1 LSQPDRASVEPD
13 RGLVRAVLILLVI
26 VIGAVLAVG
35 IVRFL
40 GTAEAACVVVLA
52 SIVAAYVLLPLVTLL
67 RRWMPAPAALGLA
80 YVTFAIGI
88 ALVIW
93 ILVPPLFNQAQ
104 QLAVSLPGLVA
115 QLQHEVANRN
125 SPFMSRFPPNVQS
138 WIQSLPGQLGLLISK
153 YAFSIAQRTF
163 VILTSAV
170 SVFLSVIIV
179 PILTAYL
186 FFDSTGL
193 KVATLGF
200 MPAGW
205 RPKAIAILS
214 DLNNVLGSFVRGQ
227 LLDGA
232 IVGALIWLL
241 LTITHVPYA
250 LLIGVLAGVLNFI
263 PYVGAIIGFFP
274 SVLLALVYNDWHSAL
289 IVAIGFGVIQ
299 QVDGNLIVPR
309 IMKSQVQLSPV
320 LLITS
325 ILVFS
330 ALFGVV
336 GTFIAVPVTAM
347 LRVFKLHFAPAPTA
361 AEVRTETA
369 TAAKLTKF

>member
-1 LSQPDRASVEPD
+1 
-13 RGLVRAVLILLVI
+13 
-26 VIGAVLAVG
+26 
-35 IVRFL
+35 
-40 GTAEAACVVVLA
+40 
-52 SIVAAYVLLPLVTLL
+52 
-67 RRWMPAPAALGLA
+67 
-80 YVTFAIGI
+80 
-88 ALVIW
+88 
-93 ILVPPLFNQAQ
+93 
-104 QLAVSLPGLVA
+104 
-115 QLQHEVANRN
+115 
-125 SPFMSRFPPNVQS
+125 
-138 WIQSLPGQLGLLISK
+138 
-153 YAFSIAQRTF
+153 
-163 VILTSAV
+163 
-170 SVFLSVIIV
+170 
-179 PILTAYL
+179 
-186 FFDSTGL
+186 
-193 KVATLGF
+193 

-205 RPKAIAILS
+205 RPKALAILS

-250 LLIGVLAGVLNFI
+250 LLIGVLAGILNFI

-299 QVDGNLIVPR
+299 QGDGNLIVPR

-320 LLITS
+320 LLIVS

-347 LRVFKLHFAPAPTA
+347 LRVFKLHFAPAPSA
-361 AEVRTETA
+361 AEYPH
-369 TAAKLTKF
+369 